1 MMFPIKYIDNNLVWN
16 KDNEVFAYYELIPC
30 NYSFLSAEQKYIVH
44 DSFRQLI
51 AQSREGKIH
60 ALQIATE
67 SSVRSI
73 QEQSKKLVS
82 GRLRDVAIQKID
94 EQTEALVSMIGD
106 NQMDYRFFL
115 GFKLMVTE
123 QEVNLKNMKKS
134 LFMTVKEFLNEVN
147 HTLMNDFVSMTN
159 DEINRYMKM
168 EKLLEN
174 KISRRFKVR
183 RLDKNDFGYL
193 MEHLYGRDGVAYE
206 DYEYS
211 LPKKKLKKET
221 LIKYYDLIRPIR
233 CLIEESQRYLRL
245 EHEDSESYVSYLTV
259 NAIVGELDF
268 PSSEIFYFQQ
278 QQFIFPVDTSMN
290 VEIVENRKALS
301 VVRNKKKE
309 LKDLD
314 NHAFQSG
321 SETSSN
327 VVDALDSVDEL
338 ETDLDQSKES
348 MYKLSYVI
356 RVSAPDLDELK
367 RRCDEVKDF
376 YDDLNVK
383 LVRPAGDMLGLHSE
397 FLPASK
403 RYINDY
409 VQYVKS
415 DFLASLGFG
424 ATQQLGE
431 NTGIYIGYSV
441 DTGRNVYLQPS
452 IASQGIKGTVTNALA
467 SAFVGSLGGGK
478 SFCNNLL
485 VYYSVLFG
493 GQAVILDPKSER
505 GNWKNTLPEI
515 AHEINIVNLTSEKEN
530 AGLLDP
536 FVIMRDVKDAES
548 LAIDILTFL
557 TGISSRDGEKFP
569 VLRKAVRSVVQSDQ
583 RGLLHVIK
591 ELRKE
596 DTPIARNIADHIDS
610 FTDYDFAHLLFS
622 DGTVEN
628 AISLENQLNIIQVA
642 DLVLPDKDT
651 TFEEYTTIELLSVS
665 MLIVISTFA
674 LDFIHSDR
682 SIFKIVDLD
691 EAWAFLNVAQGETLS
706 NKLVRAGRAM
716 NAGVY
721 FVTQSATDVSKES
734 LRNNIGLKFAFRST
748 AIEEIKQTLEFFGL
762 DKEDENNQKRLRD
775 LENGQCLFQ
784 DLCGRVGVIQ
794 VHPVFEELL
803 TAFDTRP
810 PISRN
815 EVE

>member
-1 MMFPIKYIDNNLVWN
+1 MFPIKYIDNNLVWN
-16 KDNEVFAYYELIPC
+16 KDNEVFAYYELIPY
-30 NYSFLSAEQKYIVH
+30 NYSFLSAEQKFIVH

-67 SSVRSI
+67 SSIRSM
-73 QEQSKKLVS
+73 QEQSKKLVT
-82 GRLRDVAIQKID
+82 GKLKEVAYQKID

-106 NQMDYRFFL
+106 NQVDYRFFL

-123 QEVNLKNMKKS
+123 EQLNLKNIKKS
-134 LFMTVKEFLNEVN
+134 AWLTFTEFLHEVN
-147 HTLMNDFVSMTN
+147 HTLMNDFVSMPN

-183 RLDKNDFGYL
+183 RLEIHDFGYL
-193 MEHLYGRDGVAYE
+193 MEHLYGRDGIAYE
-206 DYEYS
+206 DYEYQ
-211 LPKKKLKKET
+211 LPKKKLQKET
-221 LIKYYDLIRPIR
+221 LIKYYDLIRPTR
-233 CLIEESQRYLRL
+233 CMIEESQRYLRL
-245 EHEDSESYVSYLTV
+245 EHEDKESYVSYFTV

-278 QQFIFPVDTSMN
+278 QQFTFPVDTSMN
-290 VEIVENRKALS
+290 VEIVENRKALTT
-301 VVRNKKKE
+301 VRNKKKE

-314 NHAFQSG
+314 NHAYQAG

-415 DFLASLGFG
+415 DFLAGLGFG

-431 NTGIYIGYSV
+431 TTGIYMGYSV

-452 IASQGIKGTVTNALA
+452 LASQGVKGTVTNALA

-485 VYYSVLFG
+485 VYYAVLFG
-493 GQAVILDPKSER
+493 GQAVILDPKAER
-505 GNWKNTLPEI
+505 GNWKETLSEI
-515 AHEINIVNLTSEKEN
+515 AHEINIVNLTSDKDN

-536 FVIMRDVKDAES
+536 FVIMKNVKDAES

-569 VLRKAVRSVVQSDQ
+569 VLRKAVRSVTQSDS
-583 RGLLHVIK
+583 RGLLHVID
-591 ELRKE
+591 ELRRE
-596 DTPIARNIADHIDS
+596 DTPISRNIADHIDS

-628 AISLENQLNIIQVA
+628 AISLDNQLNIIQVA

-716 NAGVY
+716 QAGVY
-721 FVTQSATDVSKES
+721 FVTQSSGDVSKES
-734 LRNNIGLKFAFRST
+734 LKNNIGLKFAFRST
-748 AIEEIKQTLEFFGL
+748 DINEIKQTLEFFGI
-762 DKEDENNQKRLRD
+762 DKDDENNQKRLRD
-775 LENGQCLFQ
+775 LENGQCLLQ
-784 DLCGRVGVIQ
+784 DLYGRVGVVQI
-794 VHPVFEELL
+794 HPVFEELL
-803 TAFDTRP
+803 HAFDTRP
-810 PISRN
+810 PVQRN